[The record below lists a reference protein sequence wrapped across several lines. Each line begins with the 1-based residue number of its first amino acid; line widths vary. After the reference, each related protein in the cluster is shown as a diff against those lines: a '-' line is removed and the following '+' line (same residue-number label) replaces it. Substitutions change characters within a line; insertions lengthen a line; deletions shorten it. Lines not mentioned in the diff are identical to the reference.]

1 MEKEYSFTYQI
12 FKNID
17 ELNDVDKALLQ
28 RARANTSNA
37 YVPYSSFQVSA
48 IALMENG
55 EIVNGTNQEN
65 ASYPVGICAERV
77 LLSTISSVQPNI
89 AVKTIAISYHNLN
102 GESSRPV
109 APCGMCRQALLEQE
123 NRFQQPIKIILSGMD
138 GEVIIV
144 QNARQLLPFNFSAE
158 DML

>member
-12 FKNID
+12 FTDID
-17 ELNDVDKALLQ
+17 QLSEEDTLLLQ
-28 RARANTSNA
+28 KARANTQNA

-48 IALMENG
+48 IALMHNG
-55 EIVNGTNQEN
+55 AIVKGTNQEN

-77 LLSTISSVQPNI
+77 LLSTISSVQPNV

-102 GESSRPV
+102 GESLRPV

-123 NRFQQPIKIILSGMD
+123 NRFKQPIKIILSGME

-144 QNARQLLPFNFSAE
+144 ENARQLLPFNFSAE